1 MNQWHLQLEADLLG
15 CRILKWSHKIVYAY
29 LRFRQG
35 DNGASWPGLTT
46 IATDLG
52 VAKNTVIKALTELEQ
67 MGLIRAEKNP
77 QGGRAQSNH
86 YVTVPF
92 AIWQEEGS
100 QTAPFADGQKG
111 SESALFGHARK
122 GSESEPKSAQSL
134 HQKGS
139 SSAPETVQLLN
150 ENGSESEPE
159 KNRKTKSEKK
169 HGHFALLPTVAAVG
183 DSAGSQPRKTPRTD
197 TPVNGEYFER
207 FWAGYPRK
215 VAKQKCRAVWA
226 RLRPTADLAEQ
237 IIAAVEVYKRTE
249 QWQRERGRFIPH
261 PSTFLRQ
268 GRWEDEIP
276 ATAEPKRGEPDWLPD
291 EEEAEQILQEAGVLL

>member
-1 MNQWHLQLEADLLG
+1 MSQWHIQLEADLLG
-15 CRILKWSHKIVYAY
+15 CRTLKWSHKIVYAY

-35 DNGASWPGLTT
+35 DNGASWAVLTT

-52 VAKNTVIKALTELEQ
+52 IAKNTVIKALTELEQ

-77 QGGRAQSNH
+77 QGGRARSNH
-86 YVTVPF
+86 YVTVSF
-92 AIWQEEGS
+92 GIWREKSS
-100 QTAPFADGQKG
+100 QSAPFADGQKG
-111 SESALFGHARK
+111 SE
-122 GSESEPKSAQSL
+122 
-134 HQKGS
+134 
-139 SSAPETVQLLN
+139 SAPETVQLLN

-159 KNRKTKSEKK
+159 KNRKINNEKK
-169 HGHFALLPTVAAVG
+169 HDHFALLRTVAAVG
-183 DSAGSQPRKTPRTD
+183 DSTGSQPRKTPRTD

-215 VAKQKCRAVWA
+215 VAKQKCRAIWA
-226 RLRPTADLAEQ
+226 CLRPTADLAEQ
-237 IIAAVEVYKRTE
+237 IIAAVEVYKCTE

-291 EEEAEQILQEAGVLL
+291 EEEAEQILQEAGVRL